1 MARYTK
7 ESLDTLRS
15 KIDLA
20 EVLGAHIELKRAG
33 ATLKALC
40 PFHDEKTP
48 SFVVGRG
55 DSHYHCYGCGAHG
68 DAIAFLMQHQKM
80 AFSDAVDFLAE
91 RFSVE
96 LVREG
101 GEFSEKKIGRGR
113 LKEVLER
120 AAAFY
125 HYYLLHTEEGRAPL
139 EYLSNR
145 GYSHAFLSA
154 FRIGWAPCGDNI
166 FLSYML
172 KEGASEEELEACGLL
187 AMRGGRLREFFS
199 ERIMFPIQD
208 AQGSIIGFSARK
220 IKETTYGGKYINT
233 QETDLFKKSHVLFGM
248 HQSRRRITKEG
259 QAIIV
264 EGQLDALRLIY
275 NGFDY
280 TVAALGTAFG
290 QAHVEELIKLGV
302 ERVFLLFDGDD
313 AGRAATLKVGQLFQK
328 EGVEVSCASIEKGQ
342 DPDLILLQE
351 GPPGIAKRLFE
362 AKEYLFFLYS
372 FLARGKNLQEPAE
385 KNLVVSECIARIRE
399 WNNPVHIHE
408 SCKRLAHMAGVPEEL
423 VGISPRTFSAASFR
437 RKEDL
442 ARDGIDPDKI
452 LEQDFLRWL
461 ILFGSSEKELFDI
474 ARTHLPPDALRN
486 PVAGKIYN
494 QMLISFAEG
503 QAFDL
508 FTFAADATDPV
519 LSAFLTEILSRKVNR
534 EKAKPLLLETI
545 EKILQRNWML
555 ECEELLQKIQ
565 SGLLP
570 EEEVKKVISRFDS
583 LKRSRPEVPRG

>member
-15 KIDLA
+15 KIDLV

-33 ATLKALC
+33 ATWKALC

-55 DSHYHCYGCGAHG
+55 DSHYHCFGCGAHG
-68 DAIAFLMQHQKM
+68 DAIQFLMQHQKM
-80 AFSDAVDFLAE
+80 AFGDAVDHLAE
-91 RFSVE
+91 RFSCE

-101 GEFSEKKIGRGR
+101 GEASEQKMSRSR
-113 LKEVLER
+113 LKEVHDK

-125 HYYLLHTEEGRAPL
+125 HFYLLHTEEGTVPL
-139 EYLSNR
+139 AYLYNR
-145 GYSHAFLSA
+145 GLSRDFLA
-154 FRIGWAPCGDNI
+154 RFRIGWAPEKENI
-166 FLSYML
+166 FLSFM
-172 KEGASEEELEACGLL
+172 KREGINEEELEACGLL
-187 AMRGGRLREFFS
+187 AMRGGRLREFFL

-208 AQGSIIGFSARK
+208 AQGSVIGFSARK
-220 IKETTYGGKYINT
+220 IKETTFGGKYINT
-233 QETDLFKKSHVLFGM
+233 QETDLFRKSHVLFGI

-290 QAHVEELIKLGV
+290 GAHVESLIKLGV
-302 ERVFLLFDGDD
+302 VRVFLLFDGDE
-313 AGRAATLKVGQLFQK
+313 AGRSATLKVGQLFQK
-328 EGVEVSCASIEKGQ
+328 EGVEVSCVISDKGQ
-342 DPDLILLQE
+342 DPDSILLQE
-351 GPPGIAKRLFE
+351 GPPGMAKRLFE

-372 FLARGKNLQEPAE
+372 HLSRGKNLQEPAE
-385 KNLVVSECIARIRE
+385 KNTVVSECIARIRE

-423 VGISPRTFSAASFR
+423 VGIAPKTFSASSFR
-437 RKEDL
+437 RKNDIES
-442 ARDGIDPDKI
+442 DGIDPDKI
-452 LEQDFLRWL
+452 LEGDLLRWL
-461 ILFGSSEKELFDI
+461 ILCGAGEKELLES
-474 ARTHLPPDALRN
+474 ARKYLSIEALRN
-486 PVAGKIYN
+486 PTAQKIY
-494 QMLISFAEG
+494 G
-503 QAFDL
+503 QIIEAMEKGESFDL
-508 FTFAADATDPV
+508 FTLARDAEDEA
-519 LSAFLTEILSRKVNR
+519 LSAFLAEILGRKVNR

-545 EKILQRNWML
+545 AKILERNWML
-555 ECEELLQKIQ
+555 ECEALLEKIQ

-570 EEEVKKVISRFDS
+570 EDEVKKVIARFDS
-583 LKRSRPEVPRG
+583 LKRARPEVPRE